1 MIKRMIFAAVALAA
15 SGSMLA
21 QTKSTVEE
29 EFVTYQTD
37 KHRVETN
44 KFWSNWFISV
54 GGGAQFMVSDHD
66 RQMDFV
72 DRLSPALDVAFGKW
86 FTPGIG
92 VRFAYS
98 GMNVNGAT
106 QLYTGGHST
115 GEKYDPE
122 HWNGKWLHK
131 EEFDYAHLHGDVM
144 FNLSNLFCGFKEK
157 RVWNVITYVGLGWG
171 KVLDTPKDDEIGAS
185 LGLINKFRLCKALD
199 LQLDVRGTMFND
211 RFDHEVGSAKKDG
224 IVSATLGLVYK
235 FPKRGWNN
243 VKTPVYNDALWNEYR
258 GKMENLNDEN
268 ARLKEL
274 LSQANQ
280 PKEVAKETK
289 LVVPD
294 LIVTFRIGK
303 SALTKEDRVNL
314 GFLAKAIKEGDP
326 NASYTITGYADAGTG
341 SKKIN
346 EKLSKARAAAVYS
359 CLVNEFGVDKKQ
371 IHVRHEGGVENMFY
385 DDPRLSRAAILR
397 NK

>member
-1 MIKRMIFAAVALAA
+1 MIKRMFFAAFAFLAT
-15 SGSMLA
+15 GSMLA

-54 GGGAQFMVSDHD
+54 GGGAQFLVGDHD

-72 DRLSPALDVAFGKW
+72 DRLTPALDVAFGKW

-92 VRFAYS
+92 VRVMYS
-98 GMNVNGAT
+98 GMSSKGAT

-122 HWNGKWLHK
+122 HWVGKYLDK
-131 EEFDYAHLHGDVM
+131 EEFDYMHLHGDVM
-144 FNLSNLFCGFKEK
+144 FNLSNMLFGYNEK
-157 RVWNVITYVGLGWG
+157 RVWNFIPYVGLGWA
-171 KVLDTPKDDEIGAS
+171 KVFDSPQSDEIGAS

-199 LQLDVRGTMFND
+199 LQLDVRGAMFND
-211 RFDHEVGSAKKDG
+211 RFDGEVGSAKKDG
-224 IVSATLGLVYK
+224 IVSATVGLVYK
-235 FPKRGWNN
+235 FPKRGWNQA
-243 VKTPVYNDALWNEYR
+243 KTVIYNDALWNEYR

-280 PKEVAKETK
+280 PKEQVKETK

-326 NASYTITGYADAGTG
+326 KASYTITGYADAGTG
-341 SKKIN
+341 SKAIN

-359 CLVNEFGVDKKQ
+359 CLVNEFGVDKNQ

-385 DDPRLSRAAILR
+385 NDPRLSRAAILR